1 MGMILD
7 GIELPV
13 CCGEGFRIYP
23 YRGDVIITC
32 DGTPKFR
39 GTNIPREYP
48 CNKSKRLQQ
57 LKDGIL
63 WEDCDYCGGDLYEE
77 TQRFTRE
84 LPDDVEDLTV
94 CEGCW
99 EKHYEQFEAEDQSAY
114 WFLKGEM
121 QSRAPLSEMDLEQ
134 ILEMLQNVPKKE
146 MNEAIEQAEMM
157 GDEAAMIVLVMADN
171 KRKFR
176 EEYASEDE
184 PSVEKITNFFAA
196 LKAQNPDL
204 ARKIEF
210 SVKNYDDLPRKEIES
225 AGFDYDKIEEWVD
238 YVGSEDAN
246 LVEFEPC
253 SDCEGDGYVM
263 VSGSYF
269 GGDRYDPPDADF
281 EECEAC
287 AGSGEIDPADYMD
300 KKGQYYAET
309 FEARDDSWCVN
320 HGWIRGGTKIG
331 DIIPCTSCNDMICE
345 SCRCG
350 GCGNCENSDCCECSH
365 NQAAETKKRKAGIRK
380 CSKCG
385 DYNHNAPNCNRLN
398 EYEEYLKH
406 KDEMLRQCDRAIDE
420 FTRDAK
426 EYSEDGEYDMAKMLR
441 SDATDMK
448 KLKRMIEKNHFGKA
462 VHFAMG
468 MDSQP
473 RDLAPSALW
482 LFASESF
489 ESDSWLTEGKC
500 AICNSPSK
508 FTVMTAI
515 GERSFCC
522 EACYADYMGLPVEKE
537 GYYGLASET
546 KSMNHYL
553 LGAGIFAL
561 TLGILSRKV

>member
-77 TQRFTRE
+77 TKRFTRE
-84 LPDDVEDLTV
+84 LPDDVEDSTV

-99 EKHYEQFEAEDQSAY
+99 EKHYAQFEAEDQSAY

-121 QSRAPLSEMDLEQ
+121 QSRAPLNEMDLEQ

-184 PSVEKITNFFAA
+184 PSVEKSTNFFAA

-300 KKGQYYAET
+300 KKGQYYAES
-309 FEARDDSWCVN
+309 FEESCPNCKTNSDYICDSCAQCK
-320 HGWIRGGTKIG
+320 GCCETSYGCY
-331 DIIPCTSCNDMICE
+331 DIALCNDCDGDFIGKDIDGCCG
-345 SCRCG
+345 SCD
-350 GCGNCENSDCCECSH
+350 DCCEC
-365 NQAAETKKRKAGIRK
+365 
-380 CSKCG
+380 
-385 DYNHNAPNCNRLN
+385 D
-398 EYEEYLKH
+398 
-406 KDEMLRQCDRAIDE
+406 
-420 FTRDAK
+420 
-426 EYSEDGEYDMAKMLR
+426 
-441 SDATDMK
+441 
-448 KLKRMIEKNHFGKA
+448 
-462 VHFAMG
+462 
-468 MDSQP
+468 
-473 RDLAPSALW
+473 
-482 LFASESF
+482 SF

-546 KSMNHYL
+546 KSMNPYL

>member
-1 MGMILD
+1 MD
-7 GIELPV
+7 
-13 CCGEGFRIYP
+13 
-23 YRGDVIITC
+23 
-32 DGTPKFR
+32 
-39 GTNIPREYP
+39 
-48 CNKSKRLQQ
+48 SQ
-57 LKDGIL
+57 
-63 WEDCDYCGGDLYEE
+63 
-77 TQRFTRE
+77 
-84 LPDDVEDLTV
+84 
-94 CEGCW
+94 
-99 EKHYEQFEAEDQSAY
+99 DQSAY

-121 QSRAPLSEMDLEQ
+121 QSRAPLNQMDLEQ

-176 EEYASEDE
+176 EEYASEYVLLGTMQSTPADGYNGYMKMMRDARKLVEIGNETGLDQKLGEAYQDE
-184 PSVEKITNFFAA
+184 SGRWFLPILERKASENYDPDEETTEETVARTTAYFAA

-300 KKGQYYAET
+300 KKGQYYAES
-309 FEARDDSWCVN
+309 F
-320 HGWIRGGTKIG
+320 G
-331 DIIPCTSCNDMICE
+331 
-345 SCRCG
+345 
-350 GCGNCENSDCCECSH
+350 
-365 NQAAETKKRKAGIRK
+365 AETKKRKAGIRK

-406 KDEMLRQCDRAIDE
+406 KDEMLRQCDRAIDD
-420 FTRDAK
+420 FTRNAK
-426 EYSEDGEYDMAKMLR
+426 DYSEDGEYSLAKMLR

-482 LFASESF
+482 MFDSE
-489 ESDSWLTEGKC
+489 SWLTEGKC

-546 KSMNHYL
+546 KSMNPYL

>member
-77 TQRFTRE
+77 TKRFTRE
-84 LPDDVEDLTV
+84 LPDDVEDSTV

-99 EKHYEQFEAEDQSAY
+99 EKHYAQFEAEDQSAY

-121 QSRAPLSEMDLEQ
+121 QSRAPLNEMDLEQ

-176 EEYASEDE
+176 EEYASEGTMQSTPADGYNGYMKMMRDARKLVEIGNETGLDQKLGEAYQDE
-184 PSVEKITNFFAA
+184 SGRWFLPILERKASENYDPDEETTEETVARTTAYFAA

-225 AGFDYDKIEEWVD
+225 AGFDYDDYDKIEEWVD

-300 KKGQYYAET
+300 KKGQYYAE
-309 FEARDDSWCVN
+309 
-320 HGWIRGGTKIG
+320 
-331 DIIPCTSCNDMICE
+331 
-345 SCRCG
+345 
-350 GCGNCENSDCCECSH
+350 
-365 NQAAETKKRKAGIRK
+365 
-380 CSKCG
+380 
-385 DYNHNAPNCNRLN
+385 
-398 EYEEYLKH
+398 
-406 KDEMLRQCDRAIDE
+406 
-420 FTRDAK
+420 
-426 EYSEDGEYDMAKMLR
+426 
-441 SDATDMK
+441 
-448 KLKRMIEKNHFGKA
+448 
-462 VHFAMG
+462 
-468 MDSQP
+468 
-473 RDLAPSALW
+473 
-482 LFASESF
+482 SF
-489 ESDSWLTEGKC
+489 DVKT
-500 AICNSPSK
+500 
-508 FTVMTAI
+508 M
-515 GERSFCC
+515 
-522 EACYADYMGLPVEKE
+522 
-537 GYYGLASET
+537 
-546 KSMNHYL
+546 
-553 LGAGIFAL
+553 
-561 TLGILSRKV
+561 